1 MQTCLVSCVFQI
13 EVTNQIDTVPFFQAL
28 RRKIVNAE
36 NKLRKEF
43 WKMDHKEIGYFLL
56 DNGANWIN

>member
-1 MQTCLVSCVFQI
+1 MQTCLVSCVVQI
-13 EVTNQIDTVPFFQAL
+13 EVTNQIDTVSFIQAL

-36 NKLRKEF
+36 NELRQEF
-43 WKMDHKEIGYFLL
+43 WKVDHKEIGYFLL